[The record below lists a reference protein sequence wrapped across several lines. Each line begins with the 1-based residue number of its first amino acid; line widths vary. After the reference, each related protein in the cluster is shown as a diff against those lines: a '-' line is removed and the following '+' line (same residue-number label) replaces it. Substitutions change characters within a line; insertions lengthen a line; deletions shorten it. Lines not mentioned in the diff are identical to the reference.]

1 MSNEREEIE
10 ITEGTKGVLA
20 YAVSEESYGGKWLII
35 IDRVVECPAMN
46 DLAIIAH
53 IAKRLH
59 TDEIYVGGVTF
70 AYRMATKMK
79 YYTVTEQEKKELNKL
94 LKQHNK
100 RYIKGINR
108 LIDR

>member
-1 MSNEREEIE
+1 MAETRQEID
-10 ITEGTKGVLA
+10 ITENTKGVLA
-20 YAVSEESYGGKWLII
+20 YAVSEEGYGGQWLLI
-35 IDRVVECPAMN
+35 IDRVIESPAMN

-59 TDEIYVGGVTF
+59 GADIFVGNVTF
-70 AYRMATKMK
+70 AYLKLNKMK
-79 YYTVTEQEKKELNKL
+79 YYTVTDKEKKELKKL
-94 LKQHNK
+94 LKLHNK

>member
-1 MSNEREEIE
+1 MAEIRQE
-10 ITEGTKGVLA
+10 IDVTYGTKGMFA
-20 YAVSEESYGGKWLII
+20 YAVSQEKYGGQWLLI
-35 IDRVVECPAMN
+35 IDRVVESTAMGG
-46 DLAIIAH
+46 AIVVH

-59 TDEIYVGGVTF
+59 STEIYVGGVTF
-70 AYRMATKMK
+70 AYLNEMQIK
-79 YYTVTEQEKKELNKL
+79 YYTVTEQEKKELRKI